1 MTDFLKHSLSEERWK
16 TYEDLANERQEE
28 PAYLYARNFS
38 YSKELYVMLGGLEV
52 VLRNE
57 FHRQLKEYF
66 RKDDWM
72 SNLKLFRKN
81 HQEQINQAIQKLS
94 ENKDRNYKLPDLISE
109 LSFGF
114 WTHLVDAPYEQ
125 TFWTPSLRYSFQH
138 KFGAPVRQDVEKRLR
153 SLLKLRNKIA
163 HLEPIIRFESKLM
176 QAYQSSY
183 DLMSWICPSTADW
196 FDKNNSFKEV
206 WIKSNQ
212 HHKEE
217 KNDHQ

>member
-1 MTDFLKHSLSEERWK
+1 MTDFLKHSLSKERWK
-16 TYEDLANERQEE
+16 TYEDLAIVYQES
-28 PAYLYARNFS
+28 ADNLYARNFA

-52 VLRNE
+52 VIRNA
-57 FHRQLKEYF
+57 FHRQLREYF

-81 HQEQINQAIQKLS
+81 HQDQINQAVKKLS
-94 ENKDRNYKLPDLISE
+94 ENKSGNYKIPDLISE

-125 TFWTPSLRYSFQH
+125 TFWTPALRHSFQN

-153 SLLKLRNKIA
+153 NLLKIRNKIA
-163 HLEPIIRFESKLM
+163 HLEPIIRYEPQLM

-196 FDKNNSFKEV
+196 FDKQNSFKQI
-206 WIKSNQ
+206 WIQNNQ
-212 HHKEE
+212 KGN
-217 KNDHQ
+217 K